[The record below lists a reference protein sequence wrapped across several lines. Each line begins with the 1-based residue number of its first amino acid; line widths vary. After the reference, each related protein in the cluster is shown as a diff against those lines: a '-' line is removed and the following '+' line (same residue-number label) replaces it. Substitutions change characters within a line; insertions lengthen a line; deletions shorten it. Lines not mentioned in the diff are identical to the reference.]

1 MLYTAEMPTAPPGF
15 HALVAGHRGAVLA
28 DPSGA
33 VENLSAKA
41 ALKRLS
47 DGPRPLVCHAPSTF
61 LRLGAGSTAAFDL
74 LELFAF
80 VRPARFCRPTPS
92 GIAEALLLDE
102 PQGAEQEA
110 LSLQRAAEA
119 LLAELAE
126 PEFDR
131 EVAAET
137 AREMGNWIW
146 TPHVLRVLEAETPSV
161 MGRAPG
167 LHAWRRIEEW
177 SEHAPTAPPG
187 NQPVSAEDARRRLA
201 LLDEWEAELDRVYS
215 GEPSHPVMV
224 ALQDVVRRA
233 GIPAEPL
240 RDLIEANRM
249 DQGTGRFE
257 TYADLL
263 HYCAHS
269 ANPVGRVVLRVLGE
283 ATEEN
288 VRLSDATCSAL
299 QLANFW
305 QDVARDYRM
314 GRVYIPQED
323 MSAFGC
329 REERIAEGI
338 ADGAFRRLMRFE
350 VDRAEALFAEG
361 APLARRL
368 RGRAGLAVDLFGR
381 GGRRVLDAIR
391 EQDYD
396 VLSKRPVV
404 TRPRKAFIALAAALR
419 MAPPRRA

>member
-1 MLYTAEMPTAPPGF
+1 MAVAPRAAATRPHPPALADAYAHCARTARTHYENFSVASWLAPPRF
-15 HALVAGHRGAVLA
+15 R
-28 DPSGA
+28 
-33 VENLSAKA
+33 
-41 ALKRLS
+41 R
-47 DGPRPLVCHAPSTF
+47 
-61 LRLGAGSTAAFDL
+61 DL
-74 LELFAF
+74 QVVYA
-80 VRPARFCRPTPS
+80 FCRATDDL
-92 GIAEALLLDE
+92 GD
-102 PQGAEQEA
+102 
-110 LSLQRAAEA
+110 
-119 LLAELAE
+119 
-126 PEFDR
+126 
-131 EVAAET
+131 
-137 AREMGNWIW
+137 
-146 TPHVLRVLEAETPSV
+146 EAE
-161 MGRAPG
+161 G
-167 LHAWRRIEEW
+167 
-177 SEHAPTAPPG
+177 
-187 NQPVSAEDARRRLA
+187 DRLA
-201 LLDEWEAELDRVYS
+201 LLDEWEAELDLVYS

-233 GIPAEPL
+233 AIPPEPL
-240 RDLIEANRM
+240 LDLIEANRM

-263 HYCAHS
+263 RYCAHS
-269 ANPVGRVVLRVLGE
+269 ANPVGRVALRVLGE

-305 QDVARDYRM
+305 QDVARDCRM

-323 MSAFGC
+323 MRAFGC
-329 REERIAEGI
+329 REERIAEGV

-381 GGRRVLDAIR
+381 GGRRILDAIR

-419 MAPPRRA
+419 MASPRRA